1 MSDDIAAPKC
11 APSSYLQDVAVLAV
25 SQSDQRSAAPSNG
38 AVFERT
44 GARIRRSLAFWR
56 DGDGEGAGEGVLR
69 RSEGGQLAGDAV
81 RYEEGAHTTGVSSGR
96 GRDQQG
102 VSGLRTRVQNV
113 EGPATPAHCAAA
125 GRGVRTG
132 VSPPRAGDGASKCQS
147 SALLGGPQ
155 QGSIPSQP
163 KGRHPASSVLGPSL
177 PPQP

>member
-1 MSDDIAAPKC
+1 MYDDIAALKC
-11 APSSYLQDVAVLAV
+11 ASSSYPQGLAVLAV
-25 SQSDQRSAAPSNG
+25 SQSDLAAPSNG

-44 GARIRRSLAFWR
+44 GARIRRSLSFR
-56 DGDGEGAGEGVLR
+56 RVGDWEGAGERVLR

-81 RYEEGAHTTGVSSGR
+81 RYEEGAPTTGVSSGR

-102 VSGLRTRVQNV
+102 VSGLRARVQNV
-113 EGPATPAHCAAA
+113 ERPATPAHRTAA

-132 VSPPRAGDGASKCQS
+132 VSSPRAGDGASEYQS
-147 SALLGGPQ
+147 SALLGGPP

-163 KGRHPASSVLGPSL
+163 KGRRPASSGLGPSL